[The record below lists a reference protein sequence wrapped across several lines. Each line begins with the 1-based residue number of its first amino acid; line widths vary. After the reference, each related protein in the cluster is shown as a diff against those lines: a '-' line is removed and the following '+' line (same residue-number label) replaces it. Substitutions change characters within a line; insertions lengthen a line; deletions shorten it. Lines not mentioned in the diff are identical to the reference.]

1 MNVNSDIGWSVL
13 LENDI
18 DIVITAGV
26 CSSRAAC
33 SKMLRLVSLTRMVF
47 SAGSPS
53 GNADENAHSSS
64 SAVAGGA
71 AGAGL
76 AKSKIECGWDCWGV
90 DCRTGEASAA
100 KGSTGGAEACCLVT
114 AAACCCWNRDGC
126 GVVDCG
132 TG

>member
-1 MNVNSDIGWSVL
+1 
-13 LENDI
+13 
-18 DIVITAGV
+18 
-26 CSSRAAC
+26 
-33 SKMLRLVSLTRMVF
+33 
-47 SAGSPS
+47 
-53 GNADENAHSSS
+53 
-64 SAVAGGA
+64 
-71 AGAGL
+71 L
-76 AKSKIECGWDCWGV
+76 AKSKIECGWDCWDV